1 MYSTFSLMYVKGKI
15 KMPESV
21 IFFTNHIIKILANQN
36 LIHFSLNF
44 HLMAQVIHHLMD
56 LIT

>member
-1 MYSTFSLMYVKGKI
+1 
-15 KMPESV
+15 MPESV
-21 IFFTNHIIKILANQN
+21 IFFHNHKTKILANQR
-36 LIHFSLNF
+36 LINFSLNF